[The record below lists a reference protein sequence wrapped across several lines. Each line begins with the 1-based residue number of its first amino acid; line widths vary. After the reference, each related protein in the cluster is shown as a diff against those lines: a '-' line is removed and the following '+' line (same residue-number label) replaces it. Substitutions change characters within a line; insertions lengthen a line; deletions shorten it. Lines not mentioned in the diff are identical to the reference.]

1 MKNAPAGRKAG
12 QTARSARDDAKG
24 GRLFAQ
30 LTAQPTPA
38 LGPGV
43 AEDIEQDLQR
53 GSAAVGR
60 RIGTAFLSQPFGKS
74 AARLRADDRGAEAM
88 AEALKTV
95 TSSAK
100 AHREVAAL
108 LEMAEAR
115 IVIALGQV
123 LRDIKRAKPSRPR
136 RAA

>member
-12 QTARSARDDAKG
+12 QTARSARDEAKG

-30 LTAQPTPA
+30 LTAQPSPA

-60 RIGTAFLSQPFGKS
+60 RIGTAFLSQPFGNT
-74 AARLRADDRGAEAM
+74 AARLRADDRSAVAM
-88 AEALKTV
+88 AEALKAV
-95 TSSAK
+95 TNSAK

-115 IVIALGQV
+115 IVIALGEV
-123 LRDIKRAKPSRPR
+123 LRDIKGAKPRVR